1 MELTKRVLRAIYTRT
16 WDVIE
21 ELNVRL
27 GSWQSR
33 EVFVVVVRVGHV
45 CSLNWVMTLHWYI
58 RGKVEDDRSMIDA
71 EIALFIQV
79 RTYYVRTPP
88 HINQSSG
95 KHYLENNDVCSTN
108 LFIQM
113 SFCFLIWLRLRIQ
126 TWEIDDDIIFRHDNA
141 RFLHCELDRATSRYI
156 SMLALLYTP

>member
-1 MELTKRVLRAIYTRT
+1 MELTKRVLRAIYIRT

-113 SFCFLIWLRLRIQ
+113 SFCFLIWLRLRH
-126 TWEIDDDIIFRHDNA
+126 FG
-141 RFLHCELDRATSRYI
+141 SRDERSMMI
-156 SMLALLYTP
+156 SYSGMTTVGFCIVSWIEQPPAIYDLY